1 MLDMN
6 LNMDLTQD
14 GLSMFFKDYQL
25 EALKIL
31 WKSNPGLISREVWE
45 QVNQNPQI
53 NISRASIINFLN
65 DMAELGI
72 LNTTSETG
80 KGGHRSRYTP
90 KYDEDKTKQYLA
102 DAVKNKLN
110 TL

>member
-1 MLDMN
+1 MN

-65 DMAELGI
+65 DMVELGI

-80 KGGHRSRYTP
+80 KGGHRPRYSP
-90 KYDEDKTKQYLA
+90 KYDEAQAKQYLT

>member
-1 MLDMN
+1 MN
-6 LNMDLTQD
+6 LKMDLTQD
-14 GLSMFFKDYQL
+14 GLSTFFKEYEL
-25 EALKIL
+25 EALRLL

-53 NISRASIINFLN
+53 SISRASIINFLN

-72 LNTTSETG
+72 LNASTETG
-80 KGGHRSRYTP
+80 KGGHRSRYSP
-90 KYDEDKTKQYLA
+90 RYDEAQTKQYLR

-110 TL
+110 AL